1 MLNFEKYL
9 TLKIY
14 NKIFF
19 LLSKNLLGKFIK
31 KGKKICAWKNFNM
44 LKYWL
49 KKKTK
54 KNPNLIMLV
63 GVFNSLS
70 KVHFIKK
77 RFGGMKKDIP
87 VPLKFERQ
95 VSFVISFLLNYVKKN
110 KSINLKKLAN
120 FFCYSYKSKGLLL
133 KKNYLSYK
141 KAIENRVLISFIKR

>member
-1 MLNFEKYL
+1 MINFETYL
-9 TLKIY
+9 TFIHF

-19 LLSKNLLGKFIK
+19 LLSKNLIGKFIK
-31 KGKKICAWKNFNM
+31 KGKRLYSLKLFGE
-44 LKYWL
+44 LKYLL

-54 KNPNLIMLV
+54 KNPNLIMLISI
-63 GVFNSLS
+63 FNSLN

-77 RFGGMKKDIP
+77 RFGGVKKDIP

-95 VSFVISFLLNYVKKN
+95 ITFVISQLLNYVKKN

-120 FFCYSYKSKGLLL
+120 LFCFCYKSKGPIF
-133 KKNYLSYK
+133 KKNFQSYK